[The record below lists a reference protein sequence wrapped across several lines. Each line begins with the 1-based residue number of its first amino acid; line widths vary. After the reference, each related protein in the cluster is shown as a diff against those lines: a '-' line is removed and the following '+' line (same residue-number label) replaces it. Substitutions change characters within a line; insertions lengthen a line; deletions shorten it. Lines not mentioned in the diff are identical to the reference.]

1 MALQKAFHA
10 GNDGVGNE
18 ADHGDAHG
26 RHQGIDVDCTTLKNT
41 VRESIRSAIT
51 PTFHKAFKGAEGD
64 VRKAV
69 RQAAVQQTAL
79 EEATQHHHSRPFD
92 EERQEVTREAFFEA
106 FPRNLEEK
114 LCRELRPKLYRILRR
129 HFDSDDALAV
139 LNVACLVAAP
149 SPDTYLSGAT
159 NETGPGPNDIIRL
172 CLMTQGNARIT

>member
-1 MALQKAFHA
+1 M
-10 GNDGVGNE
+10 
-18 ADHGDAHG
+18 
-26 RHQGIDVDCTTLKNT
+26 
-41 VRESIRSAIT
+41 
-51 PTFHKAFKGAEGD
+51 
-64 VRKAV
+64 RKAV